1 MRALLLLLLS
11 IAFAVPAL
19 AQPTAF
25 WLEGTVHGYEWDPG
39 RGGLLKKNKPAV
51 FEGTLDGVRISLYQN
66 EHLVEEVL
74 TDDKGNY
81 SLPLDFN
88 KLYTLIIT
96 KEGYNKNTLLID
108 TRALPKNIQQGGY
121 RFASA
126 EFVAN
131 SFKKGRDKSLDR
143 TLGRLYYN
151 PSQQQFILAPTDNK
165 SITGSSAGANT
176 ADAAL
181 ELLDKALQKNNA
193 AIANYRPE
201 RARNASPKR
210 TTQLP
215 TTAVPA
221 TDPTSSTDSLSQ
233 VTEDRLTISRK
244 IDLGPSIESS
254 IADTSVISTKQ
265 EALQQA
271 KEQLAIDKL
280 LQQTKFDSLEILK
293 REAQIQAAEQEIQ
306 NARLLIQ
313 TQQDKLQAQRNSLI
327 LLVLLLMLLMGFLYL
342 VYSYYQNKQLNN
354 TILEQKNKQIT
365 DSINYAQ
372 RIQQSILVGE
382 RTLKSHL
389 CDSFVLSQ
397 PRDIVSGDF
406 YFFHPHPNGYLLAV
420 ADCTGHGVP
429 GAFMSLI
436 GHRLLREIV
445 AEKGVTD
452 PARILDLL
460 DTQVQEVLQGEKEG
474 DILQD
479 GMDISV
485 CLIDPANSTIT
496 FAAAMNPAYL
506 INGSSLQVLQ
516 ADINSIGGKVLRNGR
531 KRNFTNKAT
540 AYSKGS
546 MLYLFSDGYMDQFG
560 EEQDQK
566 FNTRRFKDMLM
577 QMQTLPAESQKE
589 MADQTLK
596 SWQGKIRQT
605 DDIMLLGIRL
615 P

>member
-1 MRALLLLLLS
+1 MRALLVLLLLF
-11 IAFAVPAL
+11 AMAVPAL
-19 AQPTAF
+19 GQPTAF

-51 FEGTLDGVRISLYQN
+51 FEGTLEGVRISLYQN
-66 EHLVEEVL
+66 DQLVEEVL
-74 TDDKGNY
+74 TDEKGNY

-88 KLYTLIIT
+88 KLYTVIIA
-96 KEGYNKNTLLID
+96 KEGYNRNTLMID

-121 RFASA
+121 RFTGA
-126 EFVAN
+126 EFVSN
-131 SFKKGRDKSLDR
+131 SFKGGQDKSLHR
-143 TLGRLYYN
+143 SLGRLYYN
-151 PSQQQFILAPTDNK
+151 PSQQQFSLAPTDNK
-165 SITGSSAGANT
+165 SIGGSSSGSHT
-176 ADAAL
+176 ADAAM
-181 ELLDKALQKNNA
+181 ELLDRALQKNNA
-193 AIANYRPE
+193 AIANYKPE
-201 RARNASPKR
+201 KSR
-210 TTQLP
+210 TTPQRRSTQLP
-215 TTAVPA
+215 AAAVPEA
-221 TDPTSSTDSLSQ
+221 AFLSPDSL
-233 VTEDRLTISRK
+233 TENRENRLTISRK
-244 IDLGPSIESS
+244 LDLGPSIEGNV
-254 IADTSVISTKQ
+254 ADTGVISTKQ

-293 REAQIQAAEQEIQ
+293 REAQIQAAEQEIY
-306 NARLLIQ
+306 NARLLIN

-342 VYSYYQNKQLNN
+342 VYSYYQSKQLNN
-354 TILEQKNKQIT
+354 SILEQKNKQIT

-406 YFFHPHPNGYLLAV
+406 YFFHPHQDGYLLAV

-452 PARILDLL
+452 PASILDML
-460 DTQVQEVLQGEKEG
+460 DTQVQEVLQGEKDGE
-474 DILQD
+474 ILQD

-485 CLIDPANSTIT
+485 CLIDPANRTIT

-506 INGSSLQVLQ
+506 INGSTLQVLQ

-531 KRNFTNKAT
+531 KRSFTNKAI

-560 EEQDQK
+560 EAQDQK

-577 QMQTLPAESQKE
+577 QMQLLPAEGQKE

-596 SWQGKIRQT
+596 GWQGKIRQT